1 MEVAMRGGWLA
12 GLVFP
17 GAVAAMAAEVP
28 VHTIPRLS
36 VPPKLDGVLDDPAW
50 SEALSL
56 SLAVEVNPGENVPA
70 LATTDCRLGY
80 DDANLYLGCRCADPS
95 PDAIR
100 ARLSDHDRAFQDDFV
115 GMVID
120 TFDDGRR
127 AYEFFVNPLG
137 VQMDLVM
144 DDVSGNEDSSWDG
157 LWDSAG
163 RPDAQGYV
171 VEMAIPFRTL
181 RFQPGGAGQ
190 RWGLDLVRAYP
201 REQRRLFSI
210 NPRDRGANC
219 YLCLLPKLQGFTGVR
234 PGANLEVTPTLTAGR
249 QEEREPFPDGK
260 LETRDRDVDPG
271 VTARWGMT
279 PNLTALGTINPD
291 FSQVEA
297 DSAQLDVNT
306 TFALFFPEKRPFFL
320 ESADFFETPLQAV
333 YTRRV
338 GDPAWGAKLTGK
350 VGRQAFGFF
359 TAEDQTPSV
368 LLPESERSSLAE
380 LRQDVTVGVARYRRD
395 LGKSSTLGGLVTVRE
410 GEGYHNRVLGVDG
423 VFRPSKT
430 DSITF
435 QVLGSQTQD
444 VAPIA
449 SVFGLPAEEREDRAI
464 YARYG
469 HDTRNWSL
477 AGNYTDIGED
487 FRADLG
493 FLPQA
498 NWRKAVIG
506 GERRFWRDGK
516 RIRRFDLYADWD
528 QTEDQD
534 GNLLER
540 EIEGSV
546 DGNGPWQSYFAV
558 GGGRRTRVFQGLSFD
573 QNFQYTS
580 LYVVPAG
587 GLELSIDG
595 QFGDTVDFVNVRN
608 ARETVLSP
616 NATMTF
622 GRHVKA
628 QLAHTLFRLRV
639 EGGTLVRAGLTDLR
653 LVHQFT
659 VRQFVRAI
667 VQYQDVKHDRSLY
680 LADRVPEDARTR
692 DLVTQLLYSYK
703 LNPQTVLFL
712 GYSDGSSGT
721 EDLSPRRRG
730 RTVFGKLSYAWVR

>member
-1 MEVAMRGGWLA
+1 
-12 GLVFP
+12 
-17 GAVAAMAAEVP
+17 
-28 VHTIPRLS
+28 
-36 VPPKLDGVLDDPAW
+36 
-50 SEALSL
+50 
-56 SLAVEVNPGENVPA
+56 
-70 LATTDCRLGY
+70 
-80 DDANLYLGCRCADPS
+80 
-95 PDAIR
+95 
-100 ARLSDHDRAFQDDFV
+100 
-115 GMVID
+115 
-120 TFDDGRR
+120 
-127 AYEFFVNPLG
+127 
-137 VQMDLVM
+137 
-144 DDVSGNEDSSWDG
+144 
-157 LWDSAG
+157 
-163 RPDAQGYV
+163 
-171 VEMAIPFRTL
+171 
-181 RFQPGGAGQ
+181 
-190 RWGLDLVRAYP
+190 
-201 REQRRLFSI
+201 
-210 NPRDRGANC
+210 
-219 YLCLLPKLQGFTGVR
+219 
-234 PGANLEVTPTLTAGR
+234 
-249 QEEREPFPDGK
+249 
-260 LETRDRDVDPG
+260 
-271 VTARWGMT
+271 
-279 PNLTALGTINPD
+279 
-291 FSQVEA
+291 
-297 DSAQLDVNT
+297 
-306 TFALFFPEKRPFFL
+306 
-320 ESADFFETPLQAV
+320 
-333 YTRRV
+333 
-338 GDPAWGAKLTGK
+338 

-359 TAEDQTPSV
+359 TAEDQTSSV

-380 LRQDVTVGVARYRRD
+380 LRHDETVGVARYRRD

-558 GGGRRTRVFQGLSFD
+558 GGGHRTRVFQGLSFD

-622 GRHVKA
+622 GRHLKA